1 MPKILPK
8 VVDQLAE
15 EAAFLWQL
23 RDAAVSA
30 PHYLLADLVRLDARV
45 EAQLDGLVVVG
56 DPGWDVVRQ
65 ALETG
70 EPGEVFAAGV
80 LALESGDAAKVAEV
94 LQIGAAT
101 RKAARAVLSALG
113 WLTPESATRH
123 IDLLLASPDLVRKRI
138 GIAASAVHRKSPGRA
153 ALQAAFASDDPLL
166 RARAL
171 RAAGELGSP
180 DLARALKSHIWEED
194 TTCRFWAAW
203 SLALVLGDRDALIV
217 LQSMAEE
224 QSPFGERAVNMAM
237 RRLPIRA
244 AKTFQKKLAAIPEK
258 ARLAI
263 IAAGALG
270 DAELVPWLIEQMKVP
285 AHALVAGEAFS
296 LMTGVHIA
304 YDKLE
309 GLKPDG
315 FEAGP
320 TEDPTDENVAMDP
333 DENLAWPDVDAIKIW
348 WKARQGSFANGTRY
362 ILGQPVGPET
372 LHRALRDAY
381 QRQRAA
387 AALEL
392 AILYP
397 GKPLF
402 EVRAPGFRQLEQLV
416 VSKATDA

>member
-1 MPKILPK
+1 MPKVIPK

-15 EAAFLWQL
+15 ESAFLWQL

-30 PHYLLADLVRLDARV
+30 PHYLLADLARLDARV

-56 DPGWDVVRQ
+56 EPGWDVVRQ
-65 ALETG
+65 SLETG
-70 EPGEVFAAGV
+70 EPGEVFAAAV
-80 LALESGDAAKVAEV
+80 LALETGDAAKIGEV
-94 LQIGAAT
+94 LGIGAAT
-101 RKAARAVLSALG
+101 PETARAVVSALG
-113 WLTPESATRH
+113 WLATESATRH
-123 IDLLLASPDLVRKRI
+123 FEPLLASPDPVRKRI
-138 GIAASAVHRKSPGRA
+138 GIAASAVHRKSPGPA
-153 ALQAAFASDDPLL
+153 ALQAAFASDHPLL
-166 RARAL
+166 KARAL
-171 RAAGELGSP
+171 RAAGELGLT
-180 DLARALKSHIWEED
+180 DLARALKSHIWAED

-217 LQSMAEE
+217 LQALAEE
-224 QSPFGERAVNMAM
+224 RSSFDERAVNTAM

-244 AKTFQKKLAAIPEK
+244 AKTFQKKLAAIPAK

-270 DAELVPWLIEQMKVP
+270 DPELVPWLIEQMKVP
-285 AHALVAGEAFS
+285 ALARVAGEAFS
-296 LMTGVHIA
+296 LITGVHIA

-320 TEDPTDENVAMDP
+320 TEDPADENVAMDRN
-333 DENLAWPDVDAIKIW
+333 EHLAWPDVDAIEAW
-348 WKARQGSFANGTRY
+348 WKTRQGNYTRGARY
-362 ILGQPVGPET
+362 LLGQPVALE
-372 LHRALRDAY
+372 HVKNALRSAY

-392 AILYP
+392 AVLQP

-402 EVRAPGFRQLEQLV
+402 EVRAPGFRQ
-416 VSKATDA
+416 